1 MREKSE
7 TWDVLAD
14 QYILMNQ
21 LLHKAL
27 KECRE
32 ESRNKNMDNLKFK
45 FKRAYYNFKYFLDFS
60 IADLLKILVYTVLTV
75 MIINCAVDISSTL
88 EYVLYYILV
97 FTSIVGIEMF
107 IRLGKSDN
115 YVRTLAYRTRT
126 NLVSHVC
133 KKSNTAIIIR
143 ATGQTF
149 ETILKIIPEIYGC
162 MITVVNNELQ
172 IVGAG
177 IHIAKGDLVIIS
189 DDVEVIKEASITRS
203 VEDSYYK
210 VTEFTGF

>member
-115 YVRTLAYRTRT
+115 YVRTLAYSTQT
-126 NLVSHVC
+126 DLVNHIC
-133 KKSNTAIIIR
+133 KKSDTAIMIR
-143 ATGQTF
+143 ATGRTF

-162 MITVVNNELQ
+162 TMTVVNKELQ

-177 IHIAKGDLVIIS
+177 IHIVDGDLVIIS
-189 DDVEVIKEASITRS
+189 DGVEVIKKNPEQGSSKTLII
-203 VEDSYYK
+203 K
-210 VTEFTGF
+210 

>member
-115 YVRTLAYRTRT
+115 YVRTLAYSTQT
-126 NLVSHVC
+126 DLVNHIC
-133 KKSNTAIIIR
+133 KKSDTAIMIR
-143 ATGQTF
+143 ATGRTF

-162 MITVVNNELQ
+162 TMTVVNKELQ

-177 IHIAKGDLVIIS
+177 IHIVRGDLVIIS
-189 DDVEVIKEASITRS
+189 DDVEVIKGEPRKTFIQN
-203 VEDSYYK
+203 SYYK
-210 VTEFTGF
+210 VTEFSAF

>member
-45 FKRAYYNFKYFLDFS
+45 FKRAHYNFKYFLDFC

-75 MIINCAVDISSTL
+75 MIINWAVDISSTL

-107 IRLGKSDN
+107 IKLGKSDN
-115 YVRTLAYRTRT
+115 YVRTLAYSIRT

-133 KKSNTAIIIR
+133 KKSDTAIMIR
-143 ATGQTF
+143 ATGQTV

-162 MITVVNNELQ
+162 TMTVVNKELQ

-177 IHIAKGDLVIIS
+177 IHIVNGDLVIIS
-189 DDVEVIKEASITRS
+189 DDVEVIKGEPRKTFIQN
-203 VEDSYYK
+203 SYYK
-210 VTEFTGF
+210 VTEFTSF

>member
-60 IADLLKILVYTVLTV
+60 IADLLQILVYTVLTV
-75 MIINCAVDISSTL
+75 MIINWAVDIPSTL

-107 IRLGKSDN
+107 IKLGKSDN
-115 YVRTLAYRTRT
+115 YVRTLAYSTRT
-126 NLVSHVC
+126 NLVSHIC
-133 KKSNTAIIIR
+133 KKSDTAIMIR

-162 MITVVNNELQ
+162 TMTVVNKELQ

-177 IHIAKGDLVIIS
+177 IHIVDGDLVIIS
-189 DDVEVIKEASITRS
+189 DGVEVIKEKSRTRF
-203 VEDSYYK
+203 VQDSYYK
-210 VTEFTGF
+210 VTEFTSF

>member
-45 FKRAYYNFKYFLDFS
+45 FKRAYYNFKYFLDFC

-75 MIINCAVDISSTL
+75 MIINWAVDISSTL

-107 IRLGKSDN
+107 IKLGKSDN
-115 YVRTLAYRTRT
+115 YARTLAYSTRT

-133 KKSNTAIIIR
+133 KKSNTAIMIR

-162 MITVVNNELQ
+162 TITVVNNELQ

-210 VTEFTGF
+210 VTEFTSF

>member
-45 FKRAYYNFKYFLDFS
+45 FKRAYYNFKYFLDFC

-75 MIINCAVDISSTL
+75 MIINWAVDISSTL

-107 IRLGKSDN
+107 IKLGKSDN
-115 YVRTLAYRTRT
+115 YVRTLAYSTRT
-126 NLVSHVC
+126 NLVNHIC
-133 KKSNTAIIIR
+133 KKSDTAIMIR

-162 MITVVNNELQ
+162 TMTVVNKELQ

-177 IHIAKGDLVIIS
+177 IHIVEGDLVIIS
-189 DDVEVIKEASITRS
+189 DGVEVIKEKSRTRF
-203 VEDSYYK
+203 VQDSYYK
-210 VTEFTGF
+210 VTEFTSF

>member
-45 FKRAYYNFKYFLDFS
+45 FKRAYYNFKYFLDFC

-75 MIINCAVDISSTL
+75 MIINWAVDISSTL

-107 IRLGKSDN
+107 IKLGKSDN
-115 YVRTLAYRTRT
+115 YVRTLAYSTRT

-133 KKSNTAIIIR
+133 KKSNTAIMIR

-162 MITVVNNELQ
+162 TITVVNNELQ

-177 IHIAKGDLVIIS
+177 IHIAKGNLVIIS

-210 VTEFTGF
+210 VTEFTSF

>member
-1 MREKSE
+1 MREKSG
-7 TWDVLAD
+7 TWNVLAD

-21 LLHKAL
+21 LVHKAL

-60 IADLLKILVYTVLTV
+60 IADLLKILVYTVSTV
-75 MIINCAVDISSTL
+75 MIINWAVDISSTL

-107 IRLGKSDN
+107 IKLGKSDN
-115 YVRTLAYRTRT
+115 YVRTLAYSTRT
-126 NLVSHVC
+126 DLVNHIC
-133 KKSNTAIIIR
+133 KKSDTAIMIR
-143 ATGQTF
+143 ATEKTF

-162 MITVVNNELQ
+162 TIIVVNNELQ

-177 IHIAKGDLVIIS
+177 IHITKGDLVIIS
-189 DDVEVIKEASITRS
+189 DDVEVIKEASITRA
-203 VEDSYYK
+203 VKDSYYK

>member
-45 FKRAYYNFKYFLDFS
+45 FKRAYYNFKYFLDFC

-75 MIINCAVDISSTL
+75 MIINWAVDISSTL

-107 IRLGKSDN
+107 IKLGKSDN
-115 YVRTLAYRTRT
+115 YVRTLAYSTRT

-133 KKSNTAIIIR
+133 KKSNTAIMIR

-162 MITVVNNELQ
+162 TITVVNNELQ

-189 DDVEVIKEASITRS
+189 DDVEVIKEASITKS

-210 VTEFTGF
+210 VTEFTSF